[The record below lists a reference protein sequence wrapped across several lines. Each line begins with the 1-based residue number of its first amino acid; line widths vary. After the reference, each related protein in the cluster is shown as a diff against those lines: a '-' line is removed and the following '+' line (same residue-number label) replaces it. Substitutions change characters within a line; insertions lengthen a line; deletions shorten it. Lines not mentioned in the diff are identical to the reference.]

1 MKKTLS
7 RLLCA
12 FLVAAMVCAMV
23 PAVAA
28 ATPGD
33 SESNPIVLYT
43 GDTASTTLGCTTSG
57 HSRTAK
63 YELLDNGSVVNSS
76 ASNYVSWNSS
86 TGVVRANSATFYTN
100 KFSKFTE
107 ATLKVT
113 VTCNKADCSHKTET
127 AYYKVYS
134 KASSISLKNGTSTL
148 GNNDALT
155 VIAGT
160 DVVLDYTVLSSGS
173 SSSTTANQT
182 AVSAVGDPSGIV
194 TATANSNKTITIKTS
209 ADNAG
214 ARGYFTITM
223 DKGTTHEV
231 TRKVDVV
238 LASSAVVTI
247 KNGNTVIA
255 KTGDT
260 DKTLSATVGDKF
272 SLTATVDT
280 EFGGSTNVVWTTE
293 KVDNKGGATVA
304 SFNTK
309 NQLEVYAAGEARIK
323 ATLYNKSNQ
332 VISVASFTLK
342 AVDKITSVSIKDL
355 TADPNGKTNAA
366 DQELTTSGLKLKA
379 VVTPDNAA
387 GGNAELVTWTTSNK
401 DIAYFDVKDAKD
413 ANNSTSTSGAT
424 VTVKPVVGSNGTATI
439 SATVGGKT
447 DFFTV
452 TVKGTKDS
460 RVITKIYQNSEYVIR
475 GSKYDSAD
483 AIVSRFNAK
492 YTTIPAEYTKDS
504 GTDATTVMV
513 NVPVKWVYASISG
526 NTATVSGIA
535 LESDE
540 TAAYDYSKLANKN
553 QVQVTTTLTDEAVV
567 SALTVSADKTTA
579 VAGNVIRLTAKA
591 TVEPAGAT
599 ASYQWYVNG
608 KAISGA
614 TAATASY
621 TIPEASVDSATEYK
635 FTCVVTA
642 TKDKKSSSTESQPFT
657 VTVSRDYT
665 VSVTVN
671 DAKAT
676 YTVGEKPKAT
686 ATLYYKNNAV
696 SGTSFTWTLL
706 DNTKGNTLSNDLATI
721 SGSGNSAT
729 ITTKGAAAAAGDKVL
744 VQASVSYNGY
754 TFSGTATITV
764 NPASAKDVKM
774 SVGTGSTIKG
784 SAITSAVNT
793 AINNTDLSVSYIVFG
808 TPNGGSLY
816 TSSTAKTALGMAACY
831 VSATGSQQ
839 KLNNVYFVPS
849 AAATAPSVTY
859 SAYNAK
865 GGVIA
870 TGKVTFDTTEVS
882 GTNIYSKG
890 TDFKT
895 AGLVESLASAN
906 VSTSTYVVFGNVKGG
921 ALYYDYKS
929 FTSKTAVGSTDK
941 FYFSG
946 SDKQLADVYFVPAAD
961 TYTATIEYSIFNGS
975 GSAAATDTITF
986 TTVKQNSSRSFND
999 VTNANVGSWAS
1010 NAVDFM
1016 SANALVGGTGTGKFS
1031 PMDKMTRAMLV
1042 TVLYRAA
1049 GSPSVTGLANPFTDV
1064 AKNQYYYN
1072 AVLWAYSKGV
1082 VTGNSATTFNPNGN
1096 ISRQDIAAIL
1106 YRYAGSPAA
1115 TGSVTSFTDNA
1126 NISSYALTAM
1136 KWAVGSGYIG
1146 GSGNK
1151 LNPTGQATRAEVA
1164 VMLHRFLTK

>member
-12 FLVAAMVCAMV
+12 LLVAAMVCAMV

-28 ATPGD
+28 DDIGSLSSPTVMYVGDTLSIGCQTPGHD
-33 SESNPIVLYT
+33 RSCTVKYT
-43 GDTASTTLGCTTSG
+43 TSILGDTTAQNSLSCSYLSYSTSTRKLTANYPTIKQTSYSNEFGYVKVVATCSASGCTD
-57 HSRTAK
+57 
-63 YELLDNGSVVNSS
+63 E
-76 ASNYVSWNSS
+76 
-86 TGVVRANSATFYTN
+86 N
-100 KFSKFTE
+100 KE
-107 ATLKVT
+107 Q
-113 VTCNKADCSHKTET
+113 T
-127 AYYKVYS
+127 AYIRVYS
-134 KASSISLKNGTSTL
+134 KASDIMLRNNNTTVTGDSITITKGSTVSLDYIVLSTGSKTNTTIPNTTACQDEVSVSSYSSVVSATADTSHKKISVT
-148 GNNDALT
+148 GSEVGIGQIVVTADGSTTHAKSRTLT
-155 VIAGT
+155 VNVIDGDILQIKKNNT
-160 DVVLDYTVLSSGS
+160 VVAQTGDDPIKGETFTLS
-173 SSSTTANQT
+173 TN
-182 AVSAVGDPSGIV
+182 
-194 TATANSNKTITIKTS
+194 ANSNKFILTGS
-209 ADNAG
+209 VQ
-214 ARGYFTITM
+214 RP
-223 DKGTTHEV
+223 
-231 TRKVDVV
+231 
-238 LASSAVVTI
+238 L
-247 KNGNTVIA
+247 
-255 KTGDT
+255 GDT
-260 DKTLSATVGDKF
+260 
-272 SLTATVDT
+272 TAIT
-280 EFGGSTNVVWTTE
+280 WT
-293 KVDNKGGATVA
+293 
-304 SFNTK
+304 SS
-309 NQLEVYAAGEARIK
+309 
-323 ATLYNKSNQ
+323 KS
-332 VISVASFTLK
+332 SVASVLPSRTTDSVEVQILSTGEAIITASYRASGADASKTKTASYKIKVINAVTAVAIVDSNDK
-342 AVDKITSVSIKDL
+342 AIK
-355 TADPNGKTNAA
+355 
-366 DQELTTSGLKLKA
+366 DQELTGNLVVKA
-379 VVTPDNAA
+379 KTTPDDAESAKQVQWTSSNKEVATFASATDSDGVKATDSTVTIQKA
-387 GGNAELVTWTTSNK
+387 GGA
-401 DIAYFDVKDAKD
+401 
-413 ANNSTSTSGAT
+413 
-424 VTVKPVVGSNGTATI
+424 GTATI
-439 SATVGGKT
+439 TASINGKSAS
-447 DFFTV
+447 FTV
-452 TVKGTKDS
+452 TVPTQSTKRDIGSPAGNFEYTVRNGNATEITARMNDKYTEYPAHLWDAKAKKDS
-460 RVITKIYQNSEYVIR
+460 NTL
-475 GSKYDSAD
+475 
-483 AIVSRFNAK
+483 
-492 YTTIPAEYTKDS
+492 
-504 GTDATTVMV
+504 V
-513 NVPVKWVYASISG
+513 NVPITWDYTSNINTKAK
-526 NTATVSGIA
+526 TATVVGHFLDADRDGVYSYTYHSGRSVEA
-535 LESDE
+535 
-540 TAAYDYSKLANKN
+540 TVN
-553 QVQVTTTLTDEAVV
+553 LTDDAVV
-567 SALTVSADKTTA
+567 SKLTVTGDKTTA
-579 VAGNVIRLTAKA
+579 VAGNVINLTATA
-591 TVEPAGAT
+591 TVEPSDASV
-599 ASYQWYVNG
+599 SYQWYVNG

-614 TAATASY
+614 TARTAKY

-635 FTCVVTA
+635 FTCLVTA
-642 TKDKKSSSTESQPFT
+642 SKNGKSSSTESQPFT

-816 TSSTAKTALGMAACY
+816 TSSTAKTVLGTAACY

-839 KLNNVYFVPS
+839 KLNDVYFVPS
-849 AAATAPSVTY
+849 ATATAPSVTY

-895 AGLVESLASAN
+895 AGLVESLAPAN

-975 GSAAATDTITF
+975 GAAAATDTITF

-1126 NISSYALTAM
+1126 KISSYALTAM